1 MDNFGNIHPLAFEPV
16 RDLIIEAY
24 KSGDFEAADEIIARN
39 TVKETAMISRL
50 VNGAMDAYCWSS
62 GHGVSHMLSR
72 TSHPGYT
79 LQLTTFHR
87 GHAWGDINVK
97 HAGKG
102 ELSLPD
108 GVCAVGVEHAGLD
121 IEEELAA
128 RFGIYITPDMYEQ
141 FGREDGRSVSV
152 KPVCRDE
159 RGADCE
165 LSSDER

>member
-16 RDLIIEAY
+16 RELIIEAY
-24 KSGDFEAADEIIARN
+24 KSGDFEAADAVIARN
-39 TVKETAMISRL
+39 TVKETAMIHRL

-62 GHGVSHMLSR
+62 GRGVSHMLSR

-108 GVCAVGVEHAGLD
+108 GVCAVGIEHADSG
-121 IEEELAA
+121 IEEELAE
-128 RFGIYITPDMYEQ
+128 RFGIYITQDSYEQ
-141 FGREDGRSVSV
+141 FGRDSDGLEIDGVIQPER
-152 KPVCRDE
+152 
-159 RGADCE
+159 RGAECK

>member
-1 MDNFGNIHPLAFEPV
+1 MDNFGNIHPIDFEPV

-24 KSGDFEAADEIIARN
+24 KSGDFEAADEIIAHN
-39 TVKETAMISRL
+39 TVMETAMISRL

-62 GHGVSHMLSR
+62 GRRVSHMLSR

-87 GHAWGDINVK
+87 GHAWGDIDVK

-108 GVCAVGVEHAGLD
+108 GVCAVGIEHADSG
-121 IEEELAA
+121 IEEELAEC
-128 RFGIYITPDMYEQ
+128 FGIYITQDSYEQ
-141 FGREDGRSVSV
+141 FGRDSDGLEIDGVIQ
-152 KPVCRDE
+152 PE
-159 RGADCE
+159 RRGTECK

>member
-1 MDNFGNIHPLAFEPV
+1 
-16 RDLIIEAY
+16 
-24 KSGDFEAADEIIARN
+24 
-39 TVKETAMISRL
+39 MISRL
-50 VNGAMDAYCWSS
+50 VNGAMDAYCWSGGRGTS
-62 GHGVSHMLSR
+62 YMLSR

-108 GVCAVGVEHAGLD
+108 GVCAVGIEHADSG
-121 IEEELAA
+121 IEEELAE
-128 RFGIYITPDMYEQ
+128 RFGIYITQDSYEQ
-141 FGREDGRSVSV
+141 FGRDSDGLEIDGFIQ
-152 KPVCRDE
+152 PE
-159 RGADCE
+159 RCGTECK

>member
-1 MDNFGNIHPLAFEPV
+1 MDNFGNIHPIDFEPV

-39 TVKETAMISRL
+39 TVMETAMISRL

-62 GHGVSHMLSR
+62 GRGVSHMLSR

-87 GHAWGDINVK
+87 GHAWGDIDVK

-108 GVCAVGVEHAGLD
+108 GVCAVGIEHADSG
-121 IEEELAA
+121 IEEELAEC
-128 RFGIYITPDMYEQ
+128 FGIYITQDSYEQ
-141 FGREDGRSVSV
+141 FGRDSDGLEINGVIQ
-152 KPVCRDE
+152 PE
-159 RGADCE
+159 RRGTECK

>member
-1 MDNFGNIHPLAFEPV
+1 MNSHSSIHPIAFEPV

-24 KSGDFEAADEIIARN
+24 KSGDFAAADEVIARN

-50 VNGAMDAYCWSS
+50 ANGAMDAYCWS
-62 GHGVSHMLSR
+62 GGRGVSHMLSR

-87 GHAWGDINVK
+87 GHAWGDIDVK
-97 HAGKG
+97 HAG

-108 GVCAVGVEHAGLD
+108 GVCAVGVEHADLG
-121 IEEELAA
+121 IEGELAE

-141 FGREDGRSVSV
+141 FGREDSEPASVES
-152 KPVCRDE
+152 VCRDE
-159 RGADCE
+159 RGAESE

>member
-1 MDNFGNIHPLAFEPV
+1 MDNFGNIHPIDFEPV

-39 TVKETAMISRL
+39 TVMETAMISRL

-62 GHGVSHMLSR
+62 GRGVSHMLSR

-87 GHAWGDINVK
+87 GHAWGDIDVK

-108 GVCAVGVEHAGLD
+108 GVCAVGIEHADSG
-121 IEEELAA
+121 IEEELAE
-128 RFGIYITPDMYEQ
+128 RFGIYITPDVYER
-141 FGREDGRSVSV
+141 FGCVGEGS
-152 KPVCRDE
+152 E
-159 RGADCE
+159 RGESVRLDARDAIRE
-165 LSSDER
+165 ISSQER